1 METQFE
7 SKKIYTN
14 RILFNCSFINF
25 YSFLL
30 LFFGMIIKKSHFNGL
45 IYIFIVLLI
54 IHFVSLPFYKT
65 SNFNVNKQ
73 IFSYNN
79 DYEMFNQLRLI
90 IESFNDYTLTRK
102 DKLNLISFSVDK
114 INTDKLNIN
123 SKMVVSDSEFKYIFF
138 DYIENIFKLMIN
150 RFKQSII
157 LKIYYVIF
165 LINVIHKQN
174 KAYLYLYQIYNENK
188 DSLSYSEIFL
198 IYRIKK
204 NIEDKNIENILN
216 KL

>member
-1 METQFE
+1 M
-7 SKKIYTN
+7 
-14 RILFNCSFINF
+14 
-25 YSFLL
+25 
-30 LFFGMIIKKSHFNGL
+30 
-45 IYIFIVLLI
+45 
-54 IHFVSLPFYKT
+54 
-65 SNFNVNKQ
+65 NKQ

-79 DYEMFNQLRLI
+79 DYEIYNQLRLI
-90 IESFNDYTLTRK
+90 IESFDDYTLSRK

-114 INTDKLNIN
+114 INTDKLNVN
-123 SKMVVSDSEFKYIFF
+123 SKMGVSDSEFKYIFF
-138 DYIENIFKLMIN
+138 DYIDNTFKLMIN

-198 IYRIKK
+198 IFRIKK

-216 KL
+216 KSEISFKYFLAKSASFKISFK